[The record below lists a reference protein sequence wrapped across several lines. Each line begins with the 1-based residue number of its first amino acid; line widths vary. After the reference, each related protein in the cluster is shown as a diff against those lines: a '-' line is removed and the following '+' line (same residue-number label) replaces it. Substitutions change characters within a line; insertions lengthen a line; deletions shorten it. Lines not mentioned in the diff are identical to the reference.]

1 MNPGDKIKGFLNG
14 FLSPLTSTATGLIGS
29 TTTTT
34 TTGDPNAANN
44 SKTTILVISVLGVL
58 VLVAIAYTLIKKSN
72 S

>member
-1 MNPGDKIKGFLNG
+1 MNAGEKISGFLNG
-14 FLSPLTSTATGLIGS
+14 FLSPLTSTATNLIGS

-34 TTGDPNAANN
+34 STGDPNAASN

-72 S
+72 

>member
-1 MNPGDKIKGFLNG
+1 MVGEKISGFLNG
-14 FLSPLTSTATGLIGS
+14 FLSPLTSTATGLIG

-34 TTGDPNAANN
+34 QTVGADPNTANN

-72 S
+72 